1 MEHKVE
7 ELTRQLDAIPARIEG
22 AIRAALDAHESR
34 DTERARA
41 MAEQIGSSLME
52 RLLGEDLVAGADAAR
67 NKRALQQILRQGVMV
82 WPIFVRMQTRLFWF
96 FSTAVVGLLL
106 VSFIGAGTIIE
117 IVRLKLRLWFGS

>member
-22 AIRAALDAHESR
+22 AIRSALDAHESR
-34 DTERARA
+34 DTERAKS
-41 MAEQIGSSLME
+41 MADQITSSLME
-52 RLLGEDLVAGADAAR
+52 RFIGEDMVTGPDAAR

-82 WPIFVRMQTRLFWF
+82 WPIFVRMQTRLLWF

-106 VSFIGAGTIIE
+106 VSFIGAETIIE
-117 IVRLKLRLWFGS
+117 IVRLKLKLWFGS